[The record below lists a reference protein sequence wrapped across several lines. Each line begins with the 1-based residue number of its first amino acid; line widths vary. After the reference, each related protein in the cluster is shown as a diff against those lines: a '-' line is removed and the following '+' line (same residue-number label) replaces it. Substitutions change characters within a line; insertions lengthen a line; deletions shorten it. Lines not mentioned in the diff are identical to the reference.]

1 MLGSH
6 DTEDSVLNRTDALIL
21 VVDDNA
27 DNRDVLARRVKR
39 LGYPNV
45 QMAEDGEAALK
56 LIGEQTFD
64 LVLLDVMM
72 PGISGVDVL
81 EDMRSHGRL
90 EDTPV
95 IMISAATEIDTV
107 AKCLELGAEDYLP
120 KPFNPIVLRAR
131 VNSVLEKKLLR
142 AEVRRQLAR
151 LEKELAQA
159 REQQLSMLPSEFPQ
173 ASAARPVDVHAVLH
187 PAQEVGGDLY
197 DVFEVGP
204 DTLCVA
210 VGDVSGKGVP
220 AALFMARTRSLLRA
234 GALQFFEGA
243 GRAPRPSELA
253 KILNEELCKNNPA
266 TMFVTLF
273 LGFLDLRSGKLV
285 YLNAGHI
292 PPFLL
297 RGGTAAVCPSPP
309 DLPLGAMD
317 MVDHVDAELEL
328 VEGDALVVVSDGVLD
343 IENAA
348 GEDYTL
354 ERVLADLNELSA
366 AAPSTITAQMLSRAH
381 GFANGVPQFDDVTIL
396 ALRLR
401 GLKA

>member
-1 MLGSH
+1 M
-6 DTEDSVLNRTDALIL
+6 LNRADASIL

-27 DNRDVLARRVKR
+27 DNRDVLVRRVKR
-39 LGYPNV
+39 LGYANV
-45 QMAEDGEAALK
+45 QTAEDGESALN
-56 LIGEQTFD
+56 LIGAQTFD

-72 PGISGVDVL
+72 PGISGIDVL
-81 EDMRSHGRL
+81 QDMRSHGRL

-95 IMISAATEIDTV
+95 IMISAGTETDTV

-159 REQQLSMLPSEFPQ
+159 RDQQLSMLPTEFPPPTDQ
-173 ASAARPVDVHAVLH
+173 RPVEVHAVLH

-234 GALQFFEGA
+234 GALQFFQA
-243 GRAPRPSELA
+243 ASRPPRPSELA
-253 KILNEELCKNNPA
+253 MVINEELCKNNA
-266 TMFVTLF
+266 SNMFATLF
-273 LGFLDLRSGKLV
+273 LGFLDLRSGTLAYV
-285 YLNAGHI
+285 NAGHV

-297 RGGTAAVCPSPP
+297 RGGTAVLCESPA
-309 DLPLGAMD
+309 DLPMGAMD
-317 MVDHVDAELEL
+317 GVEHTDSTIDL
-328 VEGDALVVVSDGVLD
+328 VAGDALVVVSDGVLD

-348 GEDYTL
+348 GQDYTL
-354 ERVLADLNELSA
+354 ERVLADLTELSD
-366 AAPSTITAQMLSRAH
+366 AAPSAITGQMLSRALA
-381 GFANGVPQFDDVTIL
+381 FANGVPQFDDVTVL
-396 ALRLR
+396 ALRLNE
-401 GLKA
+401 LKAAV